1 MVENLRLRQYERRD
15 SDAVAALDAWALG
28 ETQTDPEDIP
38 GREDIHDIEA
48 AYLDSG
54 GDFVVG
60 VLKRDSECGRRLGD
74 RAVETGDGAT
84 TVETGNGA
92 TVETGDGCMVAM
104 GGFLPSAAGHDD
116 ERTVAGA
123 AELHRMRVA
132 PPCQRRG
139 YGAALLAELEARAA
153 AAGFER
159 ALATT
164 AARQQAAV
172 AFYPAHGYDRVGTST
187 YGAYDLVHFQKEL

>member
-1 MVENLRLRQYERRD
+1 MAEDIQLRRYKPRD
-15 SDAVAALDAWALG
+15 SDAVVTLDAWALG

-48 AYLDSG
+48 TYLDSG

-60 VLKRDSECGRRLGD
+60 LCKRDSECGRRLGE
-74 RAVETGDGAT
+74 RAR
-84 TVETGNGA
+84 TVETDDGA
-92 TVETGDGCMVAM
+92 TVETGDGCVVAM

-139 YGAALLAELEARAA
+139 YGAALLADLEARAA

-172 AFYPAHGYDRVGTST
+172 AFYPAHGYDRVGTAT
-187 YGAYDLVHFQKEL
+187 YGAYDLVHFEKKL